1 MWRDASKRELMWLNI
16 KHTIV
21 GVLAWIGLLC
31 IIALVLCWKLEPW
44 RLGFLFAW
52 W

>member
-1 MWRDASKRELMWLNI
+1 MWRDTSKRELMWLNI

-31 IIALVLCWKLEPW
+31 LIAFIVCLIIAPW
-44 RLGFLFAW
+44 RLVFMFLW
-52 W
+52 